1 MSSASNATSG
11 SLLSEFGNRSTS
23 PANKPTS
30 QSFNGHAPSCIHTYI
45 HAVFFFDSA
54 VLQVDF
60 KSSLEGI
67 HRVLDHP
74 SVIITTHNIKTV
86 MPLPVSEKS
95 LQQGVSPIHNHIQ
108 TGDIRRRIT
117 RKIQVRTLELAYL
130 PLASTSPWSI
140 SDSSRPNTSSSHTYP
155 MGILFFRCSSV
166 SASAK
171 LDTSVLIY
179 PGETVLTRANPVHS
193 TARLLQ
199 K

>member
-1 MSSASNATSG
+1 M
-11 SLLSEFGNRSTS
+11 
-23 PANKPTS
+23 
-30 QSFNGHAPSCIHTYI
+30 HTYI
-45 HAVFFFDSA
+45 HAVFLVFFFFNSA

-60 KSSLEGI
+60 KSSREGI
-67 HRVLDHP
+67 HHVLDHP

-86 MPLPVSEKS
+86 MHILPVSEKN
-95 LQQGVSPIHNHIQ
+95 LQKGVSPIHNHIQ

-117 RKIQVRTLELAYL
+117 RKIQIRTLELAYL

-140 SDSSRPNTSSSHTYP
+140 SNSSRPNTSSSHTYP

-171 LDTSVLIY
+171 LETSVLIY